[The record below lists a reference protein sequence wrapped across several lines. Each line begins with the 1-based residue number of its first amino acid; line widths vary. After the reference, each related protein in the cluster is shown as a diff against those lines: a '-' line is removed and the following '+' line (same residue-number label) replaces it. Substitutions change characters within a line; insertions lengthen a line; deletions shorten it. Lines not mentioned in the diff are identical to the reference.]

1 MTAKTPTP
9 SNGPYVVGI
18 FDNADAFMG
27 ALEALL
33 AAGFDRAS
41 VSVLADHDAVK
52 DHFGR
57 IPAAEKLAER
67 GDTPREDLDIRGGL
81 NAAINFIAETI
92 AIIGEIGAAGIAFAI
107 GGPVGIASG
116 ASTAANL
123 TVSDVLSRFVDSS
136 YHERYEQSVSDGGVI
151 CWVHVRS
158 PDEAGKARSA
168 LTAAGGK
175 DVHDVDLG

>member
-1 MTAKTPTP
+1 MTAKTPP
-9 SNGPYVVGI
+9 PDNGPYVAGI
-18 FDNADAFMG
+18 FHDADAFME

-41 VSVLADHDAVK
+41 VSVLADHKAVE

-57 IPAAEKLAER
+57 IPEAGRLAER
-67 GDTPREDLDIRGGL
+67 GDTPREDLDVRGGL
-81 NAAINFIAETI
+81 NAAITFIAETI

-116 ASTAANL
+116 ASTAADL
-123 TVSDVLSRFVDSS
+123 TVSDVMSRYIDGR
-136 YHERYEQSVSDGGVI
+136 YHERYEQSVRDGGVV

-158 PDEAGKARSA
+158 ADEAGKAKA
-168 LTAAGGK
+168 TLNTAGGS